1 MDIHFNPNEIM
12 LKIERIDL
20 AMVHFKETLSII
32 KSNDE
37 DITNI
42 EKHIINITNELRD
55 IRKDVKY
62 IEDKLHTKLISIEDN
77 NNKLHKKL
85 ETVIEKIQ
93 SEKENNTLNLLNKN
107 KLVTL
112 LVSIISLLF
121 ISSNEKT
128 QEILTKILAM
138 IL

>member
-112 LVSIISLLF
+112 LVSILIVY
-121 ISSNEKT
+121 I
-128 QEILTKILAM
+128 I
-138 IL
+138 

>member
-121 ISSNEKT
+121 ISSNDKT

>member
-1 MDIHFNPNEIM
+1 
-12 LKIERIDL
+12 
-20 AMVHFKETLSII
+20 
-32 KSNDE
+32 
-37 DITNI
+37 
-42 EKHIINITNELRD
+42 LRD